1 MEQLVFFIS
10 LGIGAVYLVSI
21 LREKWQKIVTGV
33 IVWGG
38 WAIAFWKFNGGEWPK
53 VVALTTLGC
62 LPFLFEVYPRKY
74 AEAVRQELNSFF
86 QTLLIV
92 SVLMYFIIQAFKI
105 PSGSMMDTYLIGD
118 HLFACKFRYGWQ
130 IPLTKKYI
138 KFASPVR
145 GDVIIFKYPLD
156 PKKDFIKRCI
166 GLPGDTVEI
175 RNKQVYIN
183 GKKLKEDYTQFA
195 DGEQFLPA
203 SRSVRDNY
211 GPVKIPDDSFFVM
224 GDNRDRSMD
233 SRFWGCL
240 ERRYIRGKALFTY
253 WPPRRIAGGRH
264 ERPQLEN

>member
-10 LGIGAVYLVSI
+10 LGVGAVYLVTI
-21 LREKWQKIVTGV
+21 LREKRLKIVAGI

-38 WAIAFWKFNGGEWPK
+38 WAFAFWKFNYVEWPR
-53 VVALTTLGC
+53 VVTLTMLGC
-62 LPFLFEVYPRKY
+62 IPFLFEFYPKKY
-74 AEAVRQELNSFF
+74 AGDVRRELNSFF

-105 PSGSMMDTYLIGD
+105 PSGSMMNTYLIGD

-138 KFASPVR
+138 KFATPKR

-175 RNKQVYIN
+175 INKQVYIN
-183 GKKLKEDYTQFA
+183 GKKLIEPYTRFA
-195 DGEQFLPA
+195 EGDRSLTAGQ
-203 SRSVRDNY
+203 SVRDNY
-211 GPVKIPDDSFFVM
+211 GPVKIPEDCFFVM

-233 SRFWGCL
+233 SRFWGFL

-253 WPPRRIAGGRH
+253 WPPKRIAGGRH
-264 ERPQLEN
+264 ARPKFDN

>member
-105 PSGSMMDTYLIGD
+105 PSGSMMNTYLIGD
-118 HLFACKFRYGWQ
+118 HLFACKFRYGWH

-138 KFASPVR
+138 KFTSPKR

-166 GLPGDTVEI
+166 GLPGESVEI
-175 RNKQVYIN
+175 INKQVYIN
-183 GKKLKEDYTQFA
+183 GKKLIEDYTQFA

-211 GPVKIPDDSFFVM
+211 GPAKIPEDCFFVM

-253 WPPRRIAGGRH
+253 WPPKRIAGGRH

>member
-10 LGIGAVYLVSI
+10 LGIGAVYLVNF
-21 LREKWQKIVTGV
+21 LREKWQKILAG
-33 IVWGG
+33 IIIWGG
-38 WAIAFWKFNGGEWPK
+38 WAVMFWRINGEEWPK
-53 VVALTTLGC
+53 VAILTMLGC
-62 LPFLFEVYPRKY
+62 IPFLFETYPKKY
-74 AEAVRQELNSFF
+74 TVAIKEELKSFF
-86 QTLLIV
+86 HTLLVV
-92 SVLMYFIIQAFKI
+92 SALMYFIIQAFKI
-105 PSGSMMDTYLIGD
+105 PSGSMMNTYLIGD

-130 IPLTKKYI
+130 IPLVNKYL
-138 KFASPVR
+138 KFTSPSR
-145 GDVIIFKYPLD
+145 GDVIIFKYPLN

-166 GLPGDTVEI
+166 GLPGESVEI
-175 RNKQVYIN
+175 INKQVYIN
-183 GKKLKEDYTQFA
+183 GKKLIEDYTQFA

-211 GPVKIPDDSFFVM
+211 GPAKIPEDCFFVM

-253 WPPRRIAGGRH
+253 WPPKRIAGGRH